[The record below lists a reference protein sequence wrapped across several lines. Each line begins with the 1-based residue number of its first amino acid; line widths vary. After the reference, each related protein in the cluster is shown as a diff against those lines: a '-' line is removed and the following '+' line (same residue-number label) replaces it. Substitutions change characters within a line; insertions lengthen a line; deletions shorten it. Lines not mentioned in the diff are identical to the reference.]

1 MAAVPLQRTSIYSMF
16 KHAIIVGASAGI
28 GAAIARQLGRE
39 GCAVALVARRGDAV
53 EAIAAQI
60 NAEAKQPLARAYQH
74 DVLDVGQA
82 EGLFQEITR
91 DIGGLDLIIFA
102 AGAMPAVA
110 PDEYNIEKD
119 ALILDVN
126 VRGAFAWLN
135 EAARRF
141 QRVGRGT
148 IVGISS
154 IAGDRGRRGNP
165 AYCTSKAAL
174 NTYLE
179 SLRNRVARFGV
190 KVVVAKPGFVD
201 TDMTKGMPGLF
212 WLISAERAA
221 ELILKAAKRGK
232 KTAYIPARWR
242 FVGTVIRFFPSF
254 IFRRL
259 NI

>member
-1 MAAVPLQRTSIYSMF
+1 MF

-28 GAAIARQLGRE
+28 GAAIAQQLGRA
-39 GCAVALVARRGDAV
+39 GCAVALVARRSD
-53 EAIAAQI
+53 EIEQIAAQI
-60 NAEAKQPLARAYQH
+60 NASAGQPLAHAYQH
-74 DVLDVGQA
+74 DVLNVDEV

-91 DIGGLDLIIFA
+91 DLGGLDLIIFA
-102 AGAMPAVA
+102 AGVMPAVA
-110 PDEYNIEKD
+110 PDEYNIQKD

-141 QRVGRGT
+141 ERVKRGT

-201 TDMTKGMPGLF
+201 TDMTKGLPGLF

-242 FVGTVIRFFPSF
+242 LVGTVIRFFPSF